1 MVATTH
7 REGGVV
13 SELLGIVGAMLSLGT
28 PLVIA
33 AAGETISERAG
44 VLNIGLEGTML
55 ASAYAGFYTS
65 WQTGNP
71 YLGLLA
77 GCLVGVLVLGATAPL
92 VLHLGADQVV
102 VGTGV
107 NLLCLGVTGTLFVMT
122 FGRAGQ
128 LVQVPTV
135 ASFGGDVSVNAVM
148 LVAVLLVFLSWRLL
162 FRTDWGRAIRAAGE
176 MPDAAR
182 AAGWS
187 VYRLRLQAIL
197 ISGVTC
203 GLAGAYLSVAQTNS
217 FAENM
222 TAGRGFVVIA
232 AVTFGRWTP
241 LGAAGAA
248 LLIAFAYGLQ
258 FLIKAYSL
266 PLPYQLFDAL
276 PYLIALG
283 VLIGSGRGKAGPA
296 ALAIPYK
303 EQR

>member
-1 MVATTH
+1 M
-7 REGGVV
+7 
-13 SELLGIVGAMLSLGT
+13 SEILGIVGAMLSLGT

-44 VLNIGLEGTML
+44 VLNIGLEGAML

-71 YLGLLA
+71 YLALLA
-77 GCLVGVLVLGATAPL
+77 GCLVGLLVLALTSPL

-102 VGTGV
+102 IGTGV

-128 LVQVPTV
+128 LVQVPTI
-135 ASFGGDVSVNAVM
+135 ATFGGDLSLNIVM
-148 LVAVLLVFLSWRLL
+148 LVAVAIVYMAWRAL
-162 FRTDWGRAIRAAGE
+162 FYTDWGRAIRAAGE

-187 VYRLRLQAIL
+187 VYRLRLQGMLA
-197 ISGVTC
+197 SGLTA

-241 LGAAGAA
+241 FGAAGAA

-258 FLIKAYSL
+258 FLIKAYAL

-283 VLIGSGRGKAGPA
+283 VLVGSGRGKAGPA

>member
-1 MVATTH
+1 M
-7 REGGVV
+7 
-13 SELLGIVGAMLSLGT
+13 SELLGVIGAMLSLGT

-33 AAGETISERAG
+33 ATGETISERAG
-44 VLNIGLEGTML
+44 VLNIGLEGAML

-65 WQTGNP
+65 WQTGSP

-77 GCLVGVLVLGATAPL
+77 GCLVGALVLGGTAPL

-107 NLLCLGVTGTLFVMT
+107 NLLCLGVTGTLFVMA

-135 ASFGGDVSVNAVM
+135 GKFAGDLSLNVVM
-148 LVAVLLVFLSWRLL
+148 LAAPALVYLSWRLL
-162 FRTDWGRAIRAAGE
+162 FRTDWGRALRAAGE
-176 MPDAAR
+176 MPEAAT

-187 VYRLRLQAIL
+187 VYRLRLQGIL
-197 ISGVTC
+197 ASGLTA

-241 LGAAGAA
+241 LGAAAA
-248 LLIAFAYGLQ
+248 AMLIAFAYGLQ

-283 VLIGSGRGKAGPA
+283 VLVGSGRGKAGPA
-296 ALAIPYK
+296 ALAMPYK
-303 EQR
+303 EHR

>member
-1 MVATTH
+1 M
-7 REGGVV
+7 

-33 AAGETISERAG
+33 SAGETVSERAG

-55 ASAYAGFYTS
+55 AAAYAGFYAS
-65 WQTGNP
+65 LKTGNP
-71 YLGLLA
+71 YLGLVA
-77 GCLVGVLVLGATAPL
+77 GCIVGVLVLGATAPL

-107 NLLCLGVTGTLFVMT
+107 NLFCLGLTGTLFVMT
-122 FGRAGQ
+122 FGRGGQ
-128 LVQVPTV
+128 LVQVPT
-135 ASFGGDVSVNAVM
+135 AATFGGDLSLNALM
-148 LVAVLLVFLSWRLL
+148 LIAPVLVYASWRLL
-162 FRTDWGRAIRAAGE
+162 FRTDWGRAVRAAGE

-187 VYRLRLQAIL
+187 VYRLRLQGIL
-197 ISGVTC
+197 ISGATA

-241 LGAAGAA
+241 FGAAGAA

-283 VLIGSGRGKAGPA
+283 VLILSGRGKAGPA

-303 EQR
+303 EER

>member
-1 MVATTH
+1 M
-7 REGGVV
+7 
-13 SELLGIVGAMLSLGT
+13 SELLGIIGAMLSLGT

-33 AAGETISERAG
+33 AAGETVSERAG

-65 WQTGNP
+65 WQTGSP

-77 GCLVGVLVLGATAPL
+77 GGLVGLLILGTTAPL

-102 VGTGV
+102 VGTGI
-107 NLLCLGVTGTLFVMT
+107 NLLCLGVTGMLFVMA
-122 FGRAGQ
+122 FGKAGQ
-128 LVQVPTV
+128 IVQVPTV
-135 ASFGGDVSVNAVM
+135 ASYGGDLSLNFVM
-148 LVAVLLVFLSWRLL
+148 VVAVALLLLSWYAL
-162 FRTDWGRAIRAAGE
+162 FHTDWGRALRAAGE

-187 VYRLRLQAIL
+187 VYRLRLQGIL
-197 ISGVTC
+197 ISGLTA

-241 LGAAGAA
+241 FGAAGAA

-283 VLIGSGRGKAGPA
+283 VLVGSGRGKAGPA

-303 EQR
+303 EER

>member
-1 MVATTH
+1 M
-7 REGGVV
+7 
-13 SELLGIVGAMLSLGT
+13 SELLGIIGAMLSLGT

-33 AAGETISERAG
+33 AAGETVSERAG

-65 WQTGNP
+65 WQTGSP

-77 GCLVGVLVLGATAPL
+77 GCLVGLLILGTTAPL

-102 VGTGV
+102 VGTGI
-107 NLLCLGVTGTLFVMT
+107 NLLCLGVTGTLFVMA
-122 FGRAGQ
+122 FGKAGQ
-128 LVQVPTV
+128 IVQVPTV
-135 ASFGGDVSVNAVM
+135 ASYGGDLSLNFVM
-148 LVAVLLVFLSWRLL
+148 VVAIALLLLSWYAL
-162 FRTDWGRAIRAAGE
+162 FHTDWGRALRAAGE

-187 VYRLRLQAIL
+187 VYRLRLQGIL
-197 ISGVTC
+197 ISGLTT

-241 LGAAGAA
+241 FGAAGAA

-283 VLIGSGRGKAGPA
+283 VLVGSGRGKAGPT

-303 EQR
+303 EER